1 MKFDITIKDAT
12 AADLTAIANV
22 LNGQLDV
29 KPALQRPIESA
40 KADVEKKWVAPESE
54 QQQIPMFEQPAAQP
68 NLPVP
73 PVSIAPKQDS
83 EDASVDS
90 TGLPWDERIHSSTKA
105 LNKDGTW
112 KKRRGVPELTVD
124 KVEAELRGV
133 AVDDTPA
140 PAMPQLPPLPQQQ
153 ATPPAMPQLP
163 PIPQQT
169 RDFNNALTRI
179 QSGFKDGKMNANTIK
194 EISEALGVSSIT
206 DINGNEDLVVQ
217 AHTLLDGYGV

>member
-22 LNGQLDV
+22 L
-29 KPALQRPIESA
+29 KPAVAEANKLAAVSESLGR
-40 KADVEKKWVAPESE
+40 
-54 QQQIPMFEQPAAQP
+54 FEQPV
-68 NLPVP
+68 LPTP
-73 PVSIAPKQDS
+73 PVNIAPKQDS
-83 EDASVDS
+83 EDANVDS
-90 TGLPWDERIHSSTKA
+90 TGMPWDERIHASTKA
-105 LNKDGTW
+105 TTKDGVW

-124 KVEAELRGV
+124 QVEAELRGV
-133 AVDDTPA
+133 AVDDTPV
-140 PAMPQLPPLPQQQ
+140 PTMPQLPLLPQQQ

-206 DINGNEDLVVQ
+206 DINGNEQLVEQ
-217 AHTLLDGYGV
+217 AHILLDGYGV